1 MGESKGQHG
10 SSSTNDDVVG
20 RELMLPEEVREL
32 DNDYCIVFVRGMKP
46 VFDKKFDTLHSEE
59 FAKSKEL
66 GIYCHEVS
74 KEVSNELAIS
84 FATQEDLEKYGGE
97 ILKVE
102 LTAEELLNEMNEELD
117 RLVAESKE
125 KGLDKIKVR
134 QIYDIANKSVEEIL
148 SDGVLLFTSEQYTE
162 ITTGIYNGLS
172 DEEIKSYIT
181 YENAEDMKNKR
192 IMLEAFKNRKR
203 MEGNA

>member
-1 MGESKGQHG
+1 
-10 SSSTNDDVVG
+10 
-20 RELMLPEEVREL
+20 
-32 DNDYCIVFVRGMKP
+32 
-46 VFDKKFDTLHSEE
+46 
-59 FAKSKEL
+59 
-66 GIYCHEVS
+66 
-74 KEVSNELAIS
+74 
-84 FATQEDLEKYGGE
+84 
-97 ILKVE
+97 
-102 LTAEELLNEMNEELD
+102 MNEELD